1 MLVDKHLFITMLRQ
15 LKATA
20 LVKVSQNYLFKT
32 NYVTNLASQS
42 HENIE
47 LDKNC
52 PLTFLHGSVDFDSL
66 Y

>member
-1 MLVDKHLFITMLRQ
+1 MLRQ